1 MAGTKLASFE
11 YEIFGKVQEHSEDC
25 EISGASGLGQEHRT
39 KDGGGRGPGGGG
51 KTGGD
56 FTKKKAKS
64 LGLVGWVRNTEQGT
78 VTGIAQGPQDKV
90 KVMKEWLEKEGSPES
105 RVDRAEFKNER
116 TISKLEFESFTV
128 PDPDY

>member
-1 MAGTKLASFE
+1 MTESELVSFDF
-11 YEIFGKVQEHSEDC
+11 EIFGIVQDVFF
-25 EISGASGLGQEHRT
+25 R
-39 KDGGGRGPGGGG
+39 K
-51 KTGGD
+51 
-56 FTKKKAKS
+56 FTKKNAKS

-90 KVMKEWLEKEGSPES
+90 KVMKDWLEKEGSPES